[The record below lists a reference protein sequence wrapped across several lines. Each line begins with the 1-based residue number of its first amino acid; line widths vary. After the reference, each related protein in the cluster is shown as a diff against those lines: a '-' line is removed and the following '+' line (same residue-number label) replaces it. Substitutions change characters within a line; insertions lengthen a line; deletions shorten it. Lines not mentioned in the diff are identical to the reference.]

1 MKIYGWLMGV
11 VWAVGWAAPLAASTP
26 AADTARILKATHHQV
41 GRTLIYDSRY
51 QPLAFPGGDLPLW
64 RGVCADVV
72 VRALRGA
79 GIDLQLQ
86 LNRDMGAHFAAY
98 PNMWGMRGPDS
109 NIDHRRVPNL
119 ETYFRRHG
127 MALKASKQADDY
139 QPGDIVSWR
148 LEQGAPHI
156 GIVTERRSRDGLRPL
171 VIHNKGWGAREEDV
185 LFSWQ
190 VIGHFRYF
198 SASSATRLR

>member
-1 MKIYGWLMGV
+1 MGALILALAPIV
-11 VWAVGWAAPLAASTP
+11 PSIAATP
-26 AADTARILKATHHQV
+26 AADTARIVAATRYQV

-79 GIDLQLQ
+79 GVDLQLE
-86 LNRDMGAHFAAY
+86 LNRDMRANFAAY
-98 PNMWGMRGPDS
+98 PKIWGMRGPDP

-127 MALKASKQADDY
+127 MALPLSKQAHDY

-156 GIVTERRSRDGLRPL
+156 GIVSDRRSRDGLRPL
-171 VIHNKGWGAREEDV
+171 VIHNKGWGAREDDV

-190 VIGHFRYF
+190 MTGHFRYF
-198 SASSATRLR
+198 SASSATRSR